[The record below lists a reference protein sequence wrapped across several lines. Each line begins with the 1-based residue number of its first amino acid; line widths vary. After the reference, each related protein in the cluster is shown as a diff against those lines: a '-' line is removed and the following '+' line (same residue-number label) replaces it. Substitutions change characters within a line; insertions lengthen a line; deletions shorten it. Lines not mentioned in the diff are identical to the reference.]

1 MSLATRAG
9 QAPIGEQPGAPSL
22 RTGAKEVPRLLLLAW
37 GSLLLNVLP
46 PYGAASF
53 LPIPHAMNQAIAQG
67 SLLVAI
73 VLALLVNPR
82 IVIRPNLFLV
92 LVSTMAVVALIVS
105 IHSEF
110 IVGSTYRAIRLCGF
124 VLALWLLT
132 PWWGRR
138 ELLLL
143 RVHRLCL
150 WAAVGSVVL
159 GLVISPGTAM
169 GDQGRLSGTI
179 WPMPAPQVAHYAAVL
194 LGTTAL
200 LWMCRVIGGRHAA
213 LAIVVSVAV
222 LLGTHTRTALLGC
235 VVGLA
240 VGSASLFLGH
250 ARVRRTSVWTIVTA
264 IVGGTAF
271 APQILGW
278 LARGQSAQDAA
289 ELTGRTKVWSAA
301 TEGQRPLVNELFG
314 NGLSNKSFNGLP
326 VDSNWVATYI
336 DLGWFGIVM
345 QVAFLLLLLLT
356 AATHVRG
363 LRRATALFLTVYCI
377 TASFTEVGP
386 GDASPYLLD
395 LFVAASLLAPR
406 PDAVRAWASR
416 ARRPSAQRPGG
427 GLQHVQ

>member
-1 MSLATRAG
+1 
-9 QAPIGEQPGAPSL
+9 
-22 RTGAKEVPRLLLLAW
+22 
-37 GSLLLNVLP
+37 
-46 PYGAASF
+46 
-53 LPIPHAMNQAIAQG
+53 
-67 SLLVAI
+67 
-73 VLALLVNPR
+73 
-82 IVIRPNLFLV
+82 
-92 LVSTMAVVALIVS
+92 
-105 IHSEF
+105 
-110 IVGSTYRAIRLCGF
+110 
-124 VLALWLLT
+124 
-132 PWWGRR
+132 
-138 ELLLL
+138 
-143 RVHRLCL
+143 
-150 WAAVGSVVL
+150 
-159 GLVISPGTAM
+159 
-169 GDQGRLSGTI
+169 
-179 WPMPAPQVAHYAAVL
+179 MPAPQVAHYAAVL

-213 LAIVVSVAV
+213 LAIVVSLGV

-250 ARVRRTSVWTIVTA
+250 ARVRRTSVWTIVAA

-271 APQILGW
+271 APQIVKW

-395 LFVAASLLAPR
+395 LFVAASLLAPP
-406 PDAVRAWASR
+406 PDALR
-416 ARRPSAQRPGG
+416 ARFARVRRPASAQAGPQRAGA
-427 GLQHVQ
+427 

>member
-1 MSLATRAG
+1 MSLAARARLVP
-9 QAPIGEQPGAPSL
+9 AGERSGAPSL
-22 RTGAKEVPRLLLLAW
+22 RTKATEVPRGLFLAW
-37 GSLLLNVLP
+37 GALLLNVLP
-46 PYGAASF
+46 PYGAASV

-67 SLLVAI
+67 SLLLAI

-82 IVIRPNLFLV
+82 IVIRPNLFMV

-110 IVGSTYRAIRLCGF
+110 FVGSTYRAVRLCGF

-143 RVHRLCL
+143 RVHRLCF
-150 WAAVGSVVL
+150 WVATGSVVL
-159 GLVISPGTAM
+159 GVVISPGTAM

-213 LAIVVSVAV
+213 LAIVVSLGV

-250 ARVRRTSVWTIVTA
+250 ARVRRTSVWTIITA
-264 IVGGTAF
+264 IVGGTVF
-271 APQILGW
+271 APQIVMW

-345 QVAFLLLLLLT
+345 QVAFLLLLLLM

-406 PDAVRAWASR
+406 PDAVRARFAR
-416 ARRPSAQRPGG
+416 ARRPASAPQS
-427 GLQHVQ
+427 LQPRRG